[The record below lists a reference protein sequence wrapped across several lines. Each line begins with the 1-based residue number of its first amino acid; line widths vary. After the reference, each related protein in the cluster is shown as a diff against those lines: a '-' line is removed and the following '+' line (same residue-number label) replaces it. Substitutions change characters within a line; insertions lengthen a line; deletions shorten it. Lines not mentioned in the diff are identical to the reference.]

1 MQIDL
6 PFLPPSVNACY
17 ATDWKTKRRF
27 KSKEYKEAKEPTEG
41 NLFWFGLALRDS
53 DIELLKAK
61 PCVINRYPLMDVSI
75 IEILLAPFSYLALCE
90 EEYLLR
96 YYISFAT
103 FLLE

>member
-1 MQIDL
+1 MIIQVMKSGFGALTQKQEPRRNVILNLTNCRGEIDTIQQ
-6 PFLPPSVNACY
+6 VA
-17 ATDWKTKRRF
+17 

-75 IEILLAPFSYLALCE
+75 IE
-90 EEYLLR
+90 
-96 YYISFAT
+96 
-103 FLLE
+103 FL